1 MEAEEE
7 ESSNMYGVPTSLSQ
21 GDPGQADEKQLA
33 KVYRLSGEAKIKG
46 VIEFIDQLIESKR
59 YTLININ

>member
-46 VIEFIDQLIESKR
+46 VIEFVD
-59 YTLININ
+59 